1 MNAWS
6 RMNDP
11 REAQQWESTG
21 TLTAVAPYNE
31 PEMRQRL
38 DDVLRRSARL
48 LALTVDRNRTPN
60 AKPDSLF
67 HRGWGRAPLWAHYA
81 GAHRGVCLVLD
92 PAVVSEALD
101 DRVPFTGARHRFW
114 GRIEYADQTKPD
126 RPRWGIHRPGLTR
139 RRHRGIHRQTPAQAA
154 RRIRPAVHEQE
165 HRLGLRDRASHR
177 CRQPRS
183 RRERTRRTREHPARR
198 PPRGGDLRRRALSP
212 EPDRRRYPAR
222 PAQIHPS
229 SFNVA
234 GPTAPHGSNE
244 SPCKSLD
251 ALPIRRRAHDPS
263 PATQRPTDDTASSI
277 VLRHWTRFA
286 CGAESWRNRTYVRYR
301 LCQRRS
307 TRNSAHIEYVHSASN
322 L

>member
-1 MNAWS
+1 MTLDGLLATVASRGLRMNAWS

-139 RRHRGIHRQTPAQAA
+139 RRHRGIHRQTPAKAA
-154 RRIRPAVHEQE
+154 RRIRP
-165 HRLGLRDRASHR
+165 
-177 CRQPRS
+177 
-183 RRERTRRTREHPARR
+183 
-198 PPRGGDLRRRALSP
+198 
-212 EPDRRRYPAR
+212 
-222 PAQIHPS
+222 I
-229 SFNVA
+229 A

-263 PATQRPTDDTASSI
+263 PATQRPTEDTASSI

>member
-1 MNAWS
+1 MTVDGLLATVASRGLRMNAWS

-114 GRIEYADQTKPD
+114 GRIEYADQPNRIDLAGAFTD
-126 RPRWGIHRPGLTR
+126 
-139 RRHRGIHRQTPAQAA
+139 QA
-154 RRIRPAVHEQE
+154 
-165 HRLGLRDRASHR
+165 
-177 CRQPRS
+177 
-183 RRERTRRTREHPARR
+183 
-198 PPRGGDLRRRALSP
+198 
-212 EPDRRRYPAR
+212 
-222 PAQIHPS
+222 
-229 SFNVA
+229 
-234 GPTAPHGSNE
+234 
-244 SPCKSLD
+244 SLD
-251 ALPIRRRAHDPS
+251 AAIEEYIDKHLQKRRGGFGRLYMNKN
-263 PATQRPTDDTASSI
+263 TDWAYETE
-277 VLRHWTRFA
+277 LRIAVVNRDLD
-286 CGAESWRNRTYVRYR
+286 ESELDAPVNIPLGDLLEAVIFGD
-301 LCQRRS
+301 
-307 TRNSAHIEYVHSASN
+307 AHSAPSLIAAGIQHDLGADSPQFFQCRWTN
-322 L
+322 GAPRLERIAV